1 MVFRLDYNYVYLLVL
16 LLLVLFALKY
26 NLLGKKMII
35 QIVKFVLSGNVEYG
49 QFIEFLAELDEDT
62 VALSEK

>member
-1 MVFRLDYNYVYLLVL
+1 
-16 LLLVLFALKY
+16 
-26 NLLGKKMII
+26 MII